1 MAKLKTRLG
10 LNAGLDPAL
19 DELARFFRFGLA
31 GVANSLVGLGIIATL
46 DVGLQ
51 VRPAIANAVGYTV
64 GIALSFILSRQFV
77 FRSRR
82 PARIAAP
89 RFLISAAIAFVLNQA
104 ALAIAGHLL
113 GSDPALR
120 LAAQICGMCVY
131 TLTLFVLGRFWIF
144 KEYFDLSI
152 KDTLATWSVMETI
165 VSIAGLVGV
174 LALDWFV

>member
-1 MAKLKTRLG
+1 MLDTMAKLKTKLG

-19 DELARFFRFGLA
+19 EELARFFRFGLA
-31 GVANSLVGLGIIATL
+31 GVANTLVGLGIIAAL
-46 DVGLQ
+46 DIGLH
-51 VRPAIANAVGYTV
+51 VRPAIANAVGYAV

-82 PARIAAP
+82 PARMAAP
-89 RFLISAAIAFVLNQA
+89 RFLISAAISFVLNQA

-113 GSDPALR
+113 GGDPALR

-144 KEYFDLSI
+144 RE
-152 KDTLATWSVMETI
+152 
-165 VSIAGLVGV
+165 
-174 LALDWFV
+174 

>member
-1 MAKLKTRLG
+1 MLDMMAKLKTRLG

-19 DELARFFRFGLA
+19 EELARFFRFGLA
-31 GVANSLVGLGIIATL
+31 GVVNTLVGLGIIAAL
-46 DVGLQ
+46 DIGLQ
-51 VRPAIANAVGYTV
+51 VRPAIANAVGYAV

-82 PARIAAP
+82 PAKIAVP

-113 GSDPALR
+113 GGDPALR

-144 KEYFDLSI
+144 KE
-152 KDTLATWSVMETI
+152 
-165 VSIAGLVGV
+165 
-174 LALDWFV
+174 

>member
-1 MAKLKTRLG
+1 MLDTMAKLKTKLG

-19 DELARFFRFGLA
+19 EELARFFRFGLA
-31 GVANSLVGLGIIATL
+31 GVANTLVGLGIIAAL
-46 DVGLQ
+46 DIGLH
-51 VRPAIANAVGYTV
+51 VRPAIANAVGYAV

-82 PARIAAP
+82 PARMAAP

-113 GSDPALR
+113 GGDPALR

-144 KEYFDLSI
+144 RE
-152 KDTLATWSVMETI
+152 
-165 VSIAGLVGV
+165 
-174 LALDWFV
+174 